1 MKTMTYL
8 GFLSVPLCFCQHLQ
22 AQNNSRQTNPPNIIV
37 ILADDMGYGDVSA
50 FNEHSGITT
59 RNLDEMADNGV
70 SFTDAPVSYTHLD
83 VYKSPSSYLP
93 PALSGEYM
101 KAIQKP
107 AVHV

>member
-22 AQNNSRQTNPPNIIV
+22 AQNNSRQTNPPNIIF

-70 SFTDAPVSYTHLD
+70 SFTDAGCGISVLF
-83 VYKSPSSYLP
+83 
-93 PALSGEYM
+93 
-101 KAIQKP
+101 
-107 AVHV
+107 